1 MWEDSRY
8 LPSSEIDSG
17 INSGAT
23 TRATGSLS
31 GYELQCKMEMPVS
44 ANTSG
49 DLYDMNRA
57 GYDQGYTQQE
67 VDGKST
73 GLSPF
78 D

>member
-1 MWEDSRY
+1 MWQDSRY
-8 LPSSEIDSG
+8 IPSSDIDSG

-23 TRATGSLS
+23 TRAPGSSS
-31 GYELQCKMEMPVS
+31 GYEFQGKMEIPVS

-67 VDGKST
+67 VDGN
-73 GLSPF
+73 LLL
-78 D
+78 